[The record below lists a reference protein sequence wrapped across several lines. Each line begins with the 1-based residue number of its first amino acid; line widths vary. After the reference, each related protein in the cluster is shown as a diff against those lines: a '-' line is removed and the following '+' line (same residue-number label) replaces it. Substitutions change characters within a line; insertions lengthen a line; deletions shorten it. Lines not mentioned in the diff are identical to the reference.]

1 MYIKLM
7 EHVKKKN
14 DLANDQLGIVVYN
27 NDPLKK
33 GRVKVV
39 IQELLTDTFNNCE
52 KLPWVY
58 PSRDFGI
65 TGGKGTVIDPPQMN
79 ARLRIKFL
87 SNDIN
92 FPTYTGYW
100 SDDSNY
106 LSSDELEGFYEEFKL
121 DYPNVYGF
129 QDSEKNYELTNNL
142 KGIKERGFFDKVKEV
157 IDKNGNYLLDEV
169 ENGLINANKFEID
182 SSEINLGNLENT
194 MKLLKE
200 NHLDNF
206 SNLLKVLNTIFTFL
220 PVIDAISE
228 GEYTTTILP
237 QWITA
242 YTNILATMNDA
253 KTQELNGS

>member
-14 DLANDQLGIVVYN
+14 DLANEQLGIVVFN

-65 TGGKGTVIDPPQMN
+65 TGGKGTVVDPPEMN
-79 ARLRIKFL
+79 ARLKIKFL

-106 LSSDELEGFYEEFKL
+106 LSSDELDNFYEEFKL

-129 QDSEKNYELTNNL
+129 QDSEKNYELTNKL

-157 IDKNGNYLLDEV
+157 IDKDGNYLLDEV
-169 ENGLINANKFEID
+169 ESGLINANKFEIS
-182 SSEINLGNLENT
+182 SSEINLGNLNT
-194 MKLLKE
+194 ATKLLKE
-200 NHLDNF
+200 NHLENF
-206 SNLLKVLNTIFTFL
+206 SDLLEVLNTIFTAL
-220 PVIDAISE
+220 SAIDVAKSDP
-228 GEYTTTILP
+228 YVSTVLP

-242 YTNILATMNDA
+242 YTNLLATMNNA
-253 KTQELNGS
+253 KTQELSGS